1 MTPTDFSRGLRSP
14 TIELLC
20 GLKLTLVV
28 VATAWLATP
37 TISHAGIIYSEINYN
52 FERH

>member
-1 MTPTDFSRGLRSP
+1 MTPTDFSRGLSP
-14 TIELLC
+14 HSPDDKR